1 MFNSFLRFVELRGI
15 QAAGKTTLARTWLQN
30 SSDLVRVN
38 RDDLREM
45 LFVDSYKPSHEPL
58 VKACE
63 AACAK
68 VAVERGYSVIIDDT
82 NLTGSSFWKDLAVE
96 LGIQHT
102 SHHLPI
108 SVGEAIKRDAARDK
122 SVGAVVIAAT
132 AKRSKI

>member
-1 MFNSFLRFVELRGI
+1 MLNSLLRFVELRGI

-30 SSDLVRVN
+30 SPNTVRVN
-38 RDDLREM
+38 RDDLRDM
-45 LFVDSYKPSHEPL
+45 LFVDSYKPNHESL

-63 AACAK
+63 VACAK

-82 NLTGSSFWKDLAVE
+82 NLTGSSFWKDLATQ
-96 LGIQHT
+96 LGIQHA

-122 SVGAVVIAAT
+122 
-132 AKRSKI
+132 